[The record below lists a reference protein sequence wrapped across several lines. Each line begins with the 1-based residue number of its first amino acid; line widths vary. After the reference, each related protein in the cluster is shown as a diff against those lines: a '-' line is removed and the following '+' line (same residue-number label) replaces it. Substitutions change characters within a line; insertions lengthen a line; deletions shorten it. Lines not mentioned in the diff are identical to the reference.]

1 VVTAAGS
8 KQFVVFRLGS
18 EDYAF
23 DISLVMEIQSFDAIT
38 KVHRS
43 APYIEGVMNLRGKL
57 VTVVN
62 LRKRFGMEPMPS
74 HESAKIVIVDAPDA
88 PVGFIVDEVAE
99 VVRASPESIE
109 DTPSYVSQN
118 IESEYVLGII
128 KQGERLVTLVD
139 PIKIL
144 ALSTG
149 AETGAGGG

>member
-1 VVTAAGS
+1 MASGAGS
-8 KQFVVFRLGS
+8 KQFVVFRLGD

-23 DISLVMEIQSFDAIT
+23 DISRVMEIQSFGAIT
-38 KVHRS
+38 GVHRS

-62 LRKRFGMEPMPS
+62 LRKRFGMAPMPS
-74 HESAKIVIVDAPDA
+74 QESAKIIIVDAPDA

-109 DTPSYVSQN
+109 DTPTYVAQS

-128 KQGERLVTLVD
+128 KRGDRLVTLVD
-139 PIKIL
+139 PVKIL
-144 ALSTG
+144 TLSTDAG
-149 AETGAGGG
+149 SSTGGG

>member
-1 VVTAAGS
+1 
-8 KQFVVFRLGS
+8 VVFRLGD

-23 DISLVMEIQSFDAIT
+23 EISRVMEIQSFEAIT

-43 APYIEGVMNLRGKL
+43 AAYIEGVMNLRGKL

-62 LRKRFGMEPMPS
+62 LRKRFGMAPMPS
-74 HESAKIVIVDAPDA
+74 QESAKIVIVDAPGA

-109 DTPSYVSQN
+109 DTPAYVAQS

-128 KQGERLVTLVD
+128 KRGDRLVTLVD

-144 ALSTG
+144 ALSTDVG
-149 AETGAGGG
+149 QGAGGR